1 MAIAYPE
8 GLPLAMRDGYAF
20 SPVNNILRTDMQ
32 SGRARQRIEFQNVP
46 DMLRLRWTLTELQS
60 RLFSTWA
67 RNAVGAGWF
76 TMTILTPMGFES
88 VELRFTERVN
98 GPVLTGKFHWT
109 WTATCE
115 LREMPELDGDWVILP
130 DFVLRPDIFDLA
142 MNREW
147 PAV

>member
-1 MAIAYPE
+1 MALAYPE

-32 SGRARQRIEFQNVP
+32 SGRARQRIEFENVP

-67 RNAVGAGWF
+67 RNVVGAGWF
-76 TMTILTPMGFES
+76 PMTILTPMGFETL
-88 VELRFTERVN
+88 ELRFTERVN
-98 GPVLTGKFHWT
+98 GPALTGKFHWV

-115 LREMPELDGDWVILP
+115 LREMPELDPDWVNLP
-130 DFVLRPDIFDLA
+130 DFALQPNLLDIC
-142 MNREW
+142 MNRIW
-147 PAV
+147 PEA